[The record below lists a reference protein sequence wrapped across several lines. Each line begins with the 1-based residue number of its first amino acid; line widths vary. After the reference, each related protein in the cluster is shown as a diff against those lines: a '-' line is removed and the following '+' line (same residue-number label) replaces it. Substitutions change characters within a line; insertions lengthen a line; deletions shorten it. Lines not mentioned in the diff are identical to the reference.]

1 MDSFPLPKILVH
13 SQLLIML
20 HSQLLKDTGHSL
32 SRGRGAPE
40 MSYKSALLEDMRNF
54 GIMDRKSKDNC
65 SIINTLKLEML
76 LDIATDR
83 ARWRKVVKTDGVCKA
98 LNQWYIAEKTKRNKR
113 HIKSGGENFM
123 PKTPFYSEV
132 QTLGSRLT
140 KAIQRGAVVVG
151 RGRRERIVP
160 EILWS
165 QTSVFPVQTSFAA
178 KLLTNLRNQKDA

>member
-83 ARWRKVVKTDGVCKA
+83 ARWRKVVKTRWRKVVKTDGVCKA
-98 LNQWYIAEKTKRNKR
+98 LNQWYIAENTKSNKR
-113 HIKSGGENFM
+113 RLKSDGENFM
-123 PKTPFYSEV
+123 PRTRIHSEV

-140 KAIQRGAVVVG
+140 KAIQKDAAVVG
-151 RGRRERIVP
+151 RGRHERTVP
-160 EILWS
+160 EIS
-165 QTSVFPVQTSFAA
+165 
-178 KLLTNLRNQKDA
+178 